1 MTTPTPTPAPA
12 PNGTTA
18 TRPRDDRAG
27 YQAELKK
34 LSELIKDIRFAML
47 TTTAPDGSLRSRP
60 MATQQVEFDGDLWFF
75 AGRDSEKATDIVRSP
90 AVNVA
95 FADERDN
102 RYVSLAGNARLV
114 EDAARAKA
122 LWSPL
127 YQAWFPEGLDDPNLA
142 LLKVEVTGAEYWDA
156 PSNKMVLL
164 LGMAKAVA
172 TGKEYEGGEN
182 REVDLRSEA
191 AGRSERVTR

>member
-1 MTTPTPTPAPA
+1 MTTPTTTPRADGPA
-12 PNGTTA
+12 H
-18 TRPRDDRAG
+18 
-27 YQAELKK
+27 QAELKK

-60 MATQQVEFDGDLWFF
+60 MATQQVEFDGNLWFF
-75 AGRDSEKATDIVRSP
+75 AGRDSEKAADILRSP

-127 YQAWFPEGLDDPNLA
+127 YKAWFPDGLDDPNLA
-142 LLKVEVTGAEYWDA
+142 LLNVEVTGAEYWDA
-156 PSNKMVLL
+156 PTNKMVLL

-182 REVDLRSEA
+182 REVDLRREA
-191 AGRSERVTR
+191 EGSARRGRG